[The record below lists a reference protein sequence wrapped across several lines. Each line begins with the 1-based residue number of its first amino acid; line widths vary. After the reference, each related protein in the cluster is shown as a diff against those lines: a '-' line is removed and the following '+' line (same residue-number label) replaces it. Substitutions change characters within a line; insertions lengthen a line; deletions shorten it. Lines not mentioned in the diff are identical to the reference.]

1 MKLLKKSVSLICLS
15 LVFTMFLTA
24 CGNKPSN
31 DKTSSENTGNTYPI
45 KITDS
50 YGEEVT
56 INKRPEK
63 IISLGPNTT
72 EIVCALG
79 AIDRLVG
86 RTDFCDYPSDVSKIE
101 SIGTL
106 YEPNIEKIVSLQPD
120 LVVASTHTKED
131 NIKRLKELGIPV
143 LSLYEKENFEGA
155 YSLINKIGLAIDEKE
170 NAEKVVNDMKATVDG
185 IKQKTANV
193 TNKPKVYYMVDFG
206 ENGDFTAGG
215 DTFIN
220 DIIEMAGGENIAKD
234 ITGWQYSF
242 EKIVEKNPDVIICPN
257 NFGTKDRMIV
267 ADNYKDLPAVK
278 NNKVL
283 ELDDNLIS
291 REGPRLS
298 QGLEEMAKLLHPELF
313 K

>member
-72 EIVCALG
+72 EIVCTLG